1 MGVYYTPLGPEAAA
15 ALNVA
20 FAALTDDAGGEAD
33 EIPVMGRVVAVPKAA
48 KGVAR
53 FEFSDLCEKPLGVPD
68 YLAIA
73 KAYHTVVLANVPL
86 LTAAKR
92 NEAKRMVTLI
102 DALYDK
108 VNMVVRLKLNR
119 TCSTLRVI
127 RQRHSNAPL
136 HG

>member
-1 MGVYYTPLGPEAAA
+1 MNEAKQTLSVERVARTEWITLQRTEQLNA
-15 ALNVA
+15 MSTQMLQEMAVALE
-20 FAALTDDAGGEAD
+20 AALTDDAGGEAD

-86 LTAAKR
+86 LTAATTPSS
-92 NEAKRMVTLI
+92 A
-102 DALYDK
+102 
-108 VNMVVRLKLNR
+108 
-119 TCSTLRVI
+119 
-127 RQRHSNAPL
+127 
-136 HG
+136 